1 MPPVYVAAQIRV
13 KDQATWEQYRSK
25 VAPLV
30 PKYGG
35 RYLVRGG
42 NFKTVEGS
50 SAPSRLTG

>member
-1 MPPVYVAAQIRV
+1 MPPVYVVAQIRV

-35 RYLVRGG
+35 RYLPSTDSIV
-42 NFKTVEGS
+42 TVIDGY
-50 SAPSRLTG
+50 TG

>member
-1 MPPVYVAAQIRV
+1 MPPVYVVAQIRV

-42 NFKTVEGS
+42 NFKTVEGHG
-50 SAPSRLTG
+50 RLQG